1 MSTSQLW
8 LNFFEENMQS
18 VLVTLAV
25 TVLFVLTRSIM
36 LRLIK
41 RHSRN
46 REVPDDRQVY
56 IIKLSNILLILLF
69 LTVLGAAWEISLK
82 GLSVY
87 FASIFTVVGV
97 ALFATWSILSN
108 LTASIIIFF
117 FFPYRIGQKVR
128 IVDGDN
134 SIEGKIVDI
143 TLFYV
148 MIETIDNKMCS
159 YPNNLA
165 IQKPL
170 LLSD

>member
-1 MSTSQLW
+1 MNESNFW
-8 LNFFEENMQS
+8 LTFLEHN
-18 VLVTLAV
+18 LRALLITLGVTILYV
-25 TVLFVLTRSIM
+25 VIRSIM

-41 RHSRN
+41 RHSSQSDVPKD
-46 REVPDDRQVY
+46 REAY
-56 IIKLSNILLILLF
+56 IIKLSNIMLILLF
-69 LTVLGAAWEISLK
+69 LTVTGAAWEISLK

-97 ALFATWSILSN
+97 ALFATWSMLSN

-117 FFPYRIGQKVR
+117 FPYRIGLNVR

-148 MIETIDNKMCS
+148 LIETLDNKMCS
-159 YPNNLA
+159 YPNNLV

>member
-1 MSTSQLW
+1 MNENIW
-8 LNFFEENMQS
+8 INFFNENTKTI
-18 VLVTLAV
+18 LVTLGL
-25 TVLFVLTRSIM
+25 TVLFIIIRSIA
-36 LRLIK
+36 LRLIR
-41 RHSRN
+41 RHSIKSN
-46 REVPDDRQVY
+46 VQQDRQVY
-56 IIKLSNILLILLF
+56 ITKLSTTLILLLY
-69 LTVLGAAWEISLK
+69 LTVLGAAWEVSLK

-117 FFPYRIGQKVR
+117 FFPYRIGQKVK

-134 SIEGKIVDI
+134 SIEGTIMDI

-148 MIETIDNKMCS
+148 MIETLDNKTCS

-165 IQKPL
+165 IQKPM

>member
-1 MSTSQLW
+1 MNDSNLW
-8 LNFFEENMQS
+8 IAFFNENTKTI
-18 VLVTLAV
+18 LVTAGL
-25 TVLFVLTRSIM
+25 TILFLIIRSIT
-36 LRLIK
+36 LRLIR
-41 RHSRN
+41 RHSIKG
-46 REVPDDRQVY
+46 DISIDRQIY
-56 IIKLSNILLILLF
+56 IRKLSSTLILLLY

-87 FASIFTVVGV
+87 FASIFTIVGV
-97 ALFATWSILSN
+97 ALFATWSMLSN

-117 FFPYRIGQKVR
+117 FFPYRIGQKVK

-134 SIEGKIVDI
+134 SIEGTILDI
-143 TLFYV
+143 TLFYI
-148 MIETIDNKMCS
+148 MIETLDKKMCS

>member
-1 MSTSQLW
+1 MNDSNLW
-8 LNFFEENMQS
+8 LTFFNENTKTI
-18 VLVTLAV
+18 LVSLGL
-25 TVLFVLTRSIM
+25 TVLFMIIRSVM
-36 LRLIK
+36 LQLIR
-41 RHSRN
+41 RHSKKSN
-46 REVPDDRQVY
+46 VPQDRQVY
-56 IIKLSNILLILLF
+56 IKKLSSTLILLLY

-97 ALFATWSILSN
+97 ALFATWSMLSN

-117 FFPYRIGQKVR
+117 FFPYRIGQKVK
-128 IVDGDN
+128 IIDGDN
-134 SIEGKIVDI
+134 SIEGTIMDI

-148 MIETIDNKMCS
+148 MIETMDHKMCS

>member
-1 MSTSQLW
+1 MNEDNIW
-8 LNFFEENMQS
+8 LNFFNDNTKTI
-18 VLVTLAV
+18 LVTLGL
-25 TVLFVLTRSIM
+25 TVLFIIIRSVA
-36 LRLIK
+36 LRLIR
-41 RHSRN
+41 RHSIKSN
-46 REVPDDRQVY
+46 VQSDRQVY
-56 IIKLSNILLILLF
+56 ITKLSTTLILLLY
-69 LTVLGAAWEISLK
+69 LTVLGAAWEVSLK

-117 FFPYRIGQKVR
+117 FFPYRIGQKVK

-134 SIEGKIVDI
+134 SIEGTIMDI

-148 MIETIDNKMCS
+148 MIETLDHKSCS